1 MGLIRKTAI
10 SRHSPFK
17 YQRVEHRIKEEEK
30 KLYGL
35 SVLAGFQCAGTNG
48 VFTKLN
54 GSLDLAL
61 VPPPRPELQRVG
73 FFVWN
78 GENRCRLL
86 YVAG

>member
-1 MGLIRKTAI
+1 MWGLFGKQQI
-10 SRHSPFK
+10 SRHSPLK
-17 YQRVEHRIKEEEK
+17 YWRVEHRIKEEEEK

-61 VPPPRPELQRVG
+61 VPSSRPELQRVG
-73 FFVWN
+73 LFFV
-78 GENRCRLL
+78 
-86 YVAG
+86 

>member
-1 MGLIRKTAI
+1 MFNT
-10 SRHSPFK
+10 
-17 YQRVEHRIKEEEK
+17 RIKEEEK

-78 GENRCRLL
+78 GENRRRLL
-86 YVAG
+86 NVAS

>member
-1 MGLIRKTAI
+1 MQVFIYGANSENSK
-10 SRHSPFK
+10 SRDTVRLSIGVG
-17 YQRVEHRIKEEEK
+17 RRK

-48 VFTKLN
+48 VFSKLN

-61 VPPPRPELQRVG
+61 VPSPRPELQRVG

-78 GENRCRLL
+78 G
-86 YVAG
+86 